1 MATLVGV
8 DRRTGQAISGI
19 DHLHQSIEDLITTRV
34 GSRVIR
40 PEYGSHLPAM
50 VDMGISPGLAS
61 AYQAE
66 VSRAIQRWDAA
77 VRGQGAN
84 RPAMIGPLRGC
95 PAHARP
101 HAPAQRLRP
110 TSVPARRA

>member
-40 PEYGSHLPAM
+40 PEYGSYLPAM

-66 VSRAIQRWDAA
+66 VSRAIQRWYPVFSVKSVRA
-77 VRGQGAN
+77 VSITGGQITFSIAGVYLGDS
-84 RPAMIGPLRGC
+84 ITLE
-95 PAHARP
+95 
-101 HAPAQRLRP
+101 L
-110 TSVPARRA
+110 TV